1 MFLTILDPSCL
12 FTLNSNCFHFS
23 HLGELVVLQILSGV
37 TRYLTFK
44 QIYVYGS
51 FVYKK
56 GSKIYKVPVDE
67 KEALATGLM
76 GIFEKCQLQNNYVG
90 FYQLFQAW

>member
-12 FTLNSNCFHFS
+12 FTMNSNGLHFS
-23 HLGELVVLQILSGV
+23 HLGELVMLLTLSGV

-56 GSKIYKVPVDE
+56 GSKIYKVPADE
-67 KEALATGLM
+67 KEALTTGLM
-76 GIFEKCQLQNNYVG
+76 GIFEKRQL
-90 FYQLFQAW
+90 